1 VIGQSA
7 YATAPWPHSDSLAR
21 AGFRIRLVAAIA
33 VVLLAGAF
41 AAAVVVSDGSPYLVA
56 PFAAAFCGIALL
68 VWPRSGLYVLFG
80 AAILLEEWGIA
91 GLNPITTET
100 HFFQNISGY
109 SAIPIRLSMA
119 DLLAL
124 LAVIAW
130 GLRRLVGANPPARLG
145 PIGWP
150 VFAYGALFVVGLA
163 VGIVRGGAW
172 NMTAA
177 LAELRGPLFLC
188 ITYFLTVNLV
198 RKPAHVSVL
207 LRTLIVLTAIKAVE
221 GLWNYWQM
229 TNGPIWLDAV
239 TAHEDVVFF
248 DLSIVLAVGAYVLG
262 LRSRLAW
269 LLYASVP
276 LILATELVTQRRVGF
291 IALGGAVIVLAA
303 LLASL
308 KPRRTALLFGS
319 ATVLF
324 LAYSVIAW
332 DQQGLL
338 AQPIRAIRGAI
349 DPGSLSA
356 RDLSSNWWRE
366 LEESN
371 IAYTIK
377 QLPITGVG
385 LGQEYLFEREPPPLT
400 SFIYWRYMTHDAVL
414 WVWLKAGVLGFAAFW
429 ALVAQAALVGARLFK
444 RLPTADLKLVALAP
458 MMLLVIQVLFSTVDL
473 GLTYSRNMI
482 VLGVVLGL
490 TAYLSRRAA
499 EVAGA
504 RSA

>member
-1 VIGQSA
+1 
-7 YATAPWPHSDSLAR
+7 
-21 AGFRIRLVAAIA
+21 
-33 VVLLAGAF
+33 
-41 AAAVVVSDGSPYLVA
+41 
-56 PFAAAFCGIALL
+56 
-68 VWPRSGLYVLFG
+68 
-80 AAILLEEWGIA
+80 
-91 GLNPITTET
+91 
-100 HFFQNISGY
+100 
-109 SAIPIRLSMA
+109 
-119 DLLAL
+119 
-124 LAVIAW
+124 
-130 GLRRLVGANPPARLG
+130 
-145 PIGWP
+145 
-150 VFAYGALFVVGLA
+150 
-163 VGIVRGGAW
+163 
-172 NMTAA
+172 
-177 LAELRGPLFLC
+177 
-188 ITYFLTVNLV
+188 
-198 RKPAHVSVL
+198 
-207 LRTLIVLTAIKAVE
+207 
-221 GLWNYWQM
+221 
-229 TNGPIWLDAV
+229 
-239 TAHEDVVFF
+239 
-248 DLSIVLAVGAYVLG
+248 
-262 LRSRLAW
+262 
-269 LLYASVP
+269 
-276 LILATELVTQRRVGF
+276 
-291 IALGGAVIVLAA
+291 VIVLAA

-490 TAYLSRRAA
+490 TAYISRRAA